1 MHGTSLPV
9 ALHAMEFQRHLHHR
23 FMGPHVDYVGLAL
36 AAAVSWVGITGPG
49 EAALIAAGI
58 AAARG
63 HVDIVG
69 MILVAW
75 AGAMAGGTAGWLIGL
90 KGGRSL
96 MSRPGPLHET
106 RLRLLRHGD
115 EVYRRRGWWLAVYL
129 APCWMAGVSG
139 MGGRRFLAAN
149 AVASLIW
156 ALAIGLGAYVAGPSI
171 ADALGD
177 VGTVGLVVLATV
189 VVLSAV
195 VRGRRR
201 KRRRR
206 RP

>member
-1 MHGTSLPV
+1 MHGTSLPL
-9 ALHAMEFQRHLHHR
+9 ALHAVHLERHLHHR
-23 FMGPHVDYVGLAL
+23 FEGPHVDYAGLAL
-36 AAAVSWVGITGPG
+36 AAAVSWVGLTGPG
-49 EAALIAAGI
+49 EAALVAAGI
-58 AAARG
+58 AAAHG

-69 MILVAW
+69 MIVVAW

-96 MSRPGPLHET
+96 MTRPGPLYET

-115 EVYRRRGWWLAVYL
+115 EVYGRRGWWLAVYL

-139 MGGRRFLAAN
+139 MGVRRFLSAN
-149 AVASLIW
+149 AGASLIW
-156 ALAIGLGAYVAGPSI
+156 ALTIGLGSYVVGPSVT
-171 ADALGD
+171 DALGD
-177 VGTVGLVVLATV
+177 VGTVGLVVLTAFV
-189 VVLSAV
+189 VVSAV
-195 VRGRRR
+195 IRGRRR